1 MYEASG
7 QWSTTQSLSPQ
18 PLTDWWE
25 RRGSGGERRGVRGL
39 HTNHSQ
45 INSPL
50 PQSTILPPF
59 SLPHLFV
66 FCLLFLSVAALANTC
81 SYFLI
86 HWVCLP
92 SQSFIFSSH
101 LYSPSSFD
109 TVCHPQCLSPS
120 YMSWKKGSN
129 SFLNLAQ
136 IINDQIVSSVYIKC
150 VNGEETEIRPMWSHP
165 C

>member
-25 RRGSGGERRGVRGL
+25 RRGSRGRRGGGARGL

-66 FCLLFLSVAALANTC
+66 FFLS
-81 SYFLI
+81 
-86 HWVCLP
+86 
-92 SQSFIFSSH
+92 FIS
-101 LYSPSSFD
+101 
-109 TVCHPQCLSPS
+109 VCLSPREHMLLLPHPLS
-120 YMSWKKGSN
+120 LSSLTILHLLQPPLFPLVIWYCASSPRFTPAQMPWEKKHPN
-129 SFLNLAQ
+129 SFKTSVQSISMVKKQKSNLFYPAR
-136 IINDQIVSSVYIKC
+136 SKK
-150 VNGEETEIRPMWSHP
+150 
-165 C
+165 

>member
-1 MYEASG
+1 MRHPGSG
-7 QWSTTQSLSPQ
+7 PQHSLSALSPS
-18 PLTDWWE
+18 LTDG
-25 RRGSGGERRGVRGL
+25 RGEGAGGKRRGVRGL

-86 HWVCLP
+86 HWVCPP

-101 LYSPSSFD
+101 LYSPTSFD
-109 TVCHPQCLSPS
+109 TVCHPPVLIPIL
-120 YMSWKKGSN
+120 YAMEKRFKFILKLGSN
-129 SFLNLAQ
+129 
-136 IINDQIVSSVYIKC
+136 Y
-150 VNGEETEIRPMWSHP
+150 
-165 C
+165 